1 VKLRQ
6 DVDVA
11 APASVAMAARP
22 AHARATAL
30 ECAPAEIRA
39 RCDKLARGLVEVDG
53 KPNLKRDGYYA
64 TLLYT
69 IAKQYQFAVR
79 WDELNNNKDVSGN
92 KTTMMTAGFHYL
104 IKGKNIN
111 LKLDYLD
118 IKQDGRKVNGVLAE
132 KYKQAVL
139 AAQIAF

>member
-1 VKLRQ
+1 MFGASGANGATGGGRAHLCLTRY
-6 DVDVA
+6 A
-11 APASVAMAARP
+11 AHLKYDGPEDSP
-22 AHARATAL
+22 IGFRAEYLTATD
-30 ECAPAEIRA
+30 EQ
-39 RCDKLARGLVEVDG
+39 DG
-53 KPNLKRDGYYA
+53 KPDLKRDGYYA

-69 IAKQYQFAVR
+69 IAKRYQFAVR

-92 KTTMMTAGFHYL
+92 KTTMLTAGFHYL

-111 LKLDYLD
+111 LKFDYLD